1 MGEPVEHRTLLF
13 KTTRWAIIQYS
24 AMNTRKRLPL
34 FFFATMSFII
44 LIADNSL
51 AQFRNGA
58 SSTQNT
64 NSLFTFP
71 TPETLDPRYR
81 IRYFVGFSVGANAV
95 NYKSSTFSIF
105 NPDTTSPTQNGSG
118 YAPLFTF
125 SYHIALDEG
134 IQTSIMLE
142 LSYDSK
148 SAAFTRY
155 TSEQLQT
162 TINGIHYDYYYTND
176 LVVSLSYL
184 MFGIG
189 YKYNFLRT
197 YTLYGPGVQLTA
209 NVGYN
214 LSSTFTR
221 SYNLIVPSASQTLER
236 NSKIDGINNFRFSMR
251 GQFSYDFP
259 IDGTIIVTPLIGYD
273 FPFTKVDNT
282 ARSWSASSI
291 YGAIAIHFPIWGT
304 EE

>member
-1 MGEPVEHRTLLF
+1 
-13 KTTRWAIIQYS
+13 
-24 AMNTRKRLPL
+24 
-34 FFFATMSFII
+34 MSFII

-58 SSTQNT
+58 LSTQNT
-64 NSLFTFP
+64 NPLFAFP
-71 TPETLDPRYR
+71 TPETLNPRYR
-81 IRYFVGFSVGANAV
+81 IRYFVGFAGGVNAV
-95 NYKSSTFSIF
+95 NYKSSIFSIF

-125 SYHIALDEG
+125 SYHISLDEES
-134 IQTSIMLE
+134 QTSVVLE

-148 SAAFTRY
+148 SAAFTTY
-155 TSEQLQT
+155 KSEQLQT
-162 TINGIHYDYYYTND
+162 TINGVHYDYYYTNN

-184 MFGIG
+184 TIGIG
-189 YKYNFLRT
+189 YKYNFVRAYSLS
-197 YTLYGPGVQLTA
+197 GPGVQLTA

-214 LSSTFTR
+214 LSSTFMR
-221 SYNLIVPSASQTLER
+221 LYNLLLPSASQTIER

-251 GQFSYDFP
+251 GQFSYNFP
-259 IDGTIIVTPLIGYD
+259 IDGSIIVTPLIGYD

-291 YGAIAIHFPIWGT
+291 YGAVAIHFPIWGT
-304 EE
+304 GE